1 MPCTPKFMPNLNEQ
15 IITYSQQAEDQLF
28 DRKSVKTDPK
38 DIAHEV
44 CSFANVDGGVT
55 AVGIENNGDVTGF
68 RNYPKAENRI
78 RKVLSGWV
86 TPTLPVTVTKITFEH
101 EDGYEDFILEIKVEP
116 SQFCHVTG
124 DDKVHT
130 REGDDTRVL
139 KFQERQDLERAKG
152 LQSFETTLVPA
163 GMEKISVAKVL
174 EYAEKT
180 NIQSDD
186 ASDILVMKDFALS
199 KDDGS
204 IQLNVAGLLLFSD
217 NPESVLDRAV
227 VRIMWIDGR
236 EQKSG
241 VDLNIIKD
249 ETVRGTLASQI
260 DEVEILVG
268 AKLREFTRLGK
279 DGKFESIPEY
289 PPFAVLEAIVNAVT
303 HRDYGTSTGADI
315 QIKIFEDRIEFI
327 SPGNFPR
334 DIRVENILEK
344 HFSRNPKIAAALR
357 DMGYVKEYGE
367 GVDRIFQEM
376 AKLEL
381 PPPDYISGNGQ
392 VILTFVNDVDGR
404 ELSAQRESQNKL
416 ESIIS
421 KRELTLNEQKVVVYV
436 LENEKV
442 SPAEVAEIIGMSIGT
457 ARSVLRDLSSFDPAV
472 LVRVGKSKT
481 DPKAFFVINTLFLEG
496 EEDIVLEVEREPES
510 DTPSLFGGLK

>member
-1 MPCTPKFMPNLNEQ
+1 
-15 IITYSQQAEDQLF
+15 
-28 DRKSVKTDPK
+28 
-38 DIAHEV
+38 
-44 CSFANVDGGVT
+44 
-55 AVGIENNGDVTGF
+55 
-68 RNYPKAENRI
+68 
-78 RKVLSGWV
+78 
-86 TPTLPVTVTKITFEH
+86 
-101 EDGYEDFILEIKVEP
+101 
-116 SQFCHVTG
+116 
-124 DDKVHT
+124 
-130 REGDDTRVL
+130 
-139 KFQERQDLERAKG
+139 
-152 LQSFETTLVPA
+152 
-163 GMEKISVAKVL
+163 
-174 EYAEKT
+174 
-180 NIQSDD
+180 
-186 ASDILVMKDFALS
+186 
-199 KDDGS
+199 
-204 IQLNVAGLLLFSD
+204 
-217 NPESVLDRAV
+217 